1 MAPPAFLPIMPAKH
15 VLEARIE
22 APGAADTPMT
32 ALPIEGREPSTAQSA
47 AMADIATTV
56 RGPKT
61 IDRIE
66 FAKPSRFVTVFVDQC
81 RRQLRSVTVFV
92 DPRSGGGLGTNS
104 RQTAGR
110 GSYVAYHVF

>member
-1 MAPPAFLPIMPAKH
+1 MPAKH

-32 ALPIEGREPSTAQSA
+32 ALPIDGREPSTAQSA

-56 RGPKT
+56 RGPKS

-66 FAKPSRFVTVFVDQC
+66 FAKPSRSVRGRLLTSAGLQETADQ
-81 RRQLRSVTVFV
+81 RQVA
-92 DPRSGGGLGTNS
+92 GGT
-104 RQTAGR
+104 
-110 GSYVAYHVF
+110 